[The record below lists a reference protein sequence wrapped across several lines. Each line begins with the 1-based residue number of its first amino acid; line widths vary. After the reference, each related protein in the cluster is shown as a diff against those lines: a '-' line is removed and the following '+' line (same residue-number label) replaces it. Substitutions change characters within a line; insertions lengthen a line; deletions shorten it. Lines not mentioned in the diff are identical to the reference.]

1 MKQKV
6 KTSICL
12 LILAVL
18 LCSSFSVN
26 AADEQIKLRDKEY
39 LVSLMDANSI
49 FISNDKAVSGEVG
62 SKVFLTYTVEEV
74 TKNTATTNGVIGT
87 KDNTQDYPYV
97 KDGKLCYSK
106 KSQLFEVGY
115 TYAFRFERTANGFT
129 YECAKM
135 KGDEAINI
143 NFANE
148 AKDGSDEA
156 YNYYGI
162 WIDGDG
168 GTGIS
173 ALLNH
178 VRCYD
183 EKGNDLGIHFNRST
197 GTIQNEANALLD
209 AHLTVDTYYSFQID
223 KTDTLAIGS
232 KYPTNSDVIYME
244 YEVADVT
251 ADKTTQQ
258 GVIVARNLS
267 DVYPHAGDNGLL
279 TFKALTQD
287 EADKP
292 LLRNGAKYFIC
303 FAKQPEGYT
312 AIVQCTL
319 KGKTETFSFPYTYG
333 GYSTEHQYVALWFGE
348 GGDNYFGA
356 TFEKFKCYDTYGNNL
371 GVQMRDPNVQIEL
384 HGETED
390 YSKSKAVYY
399 CETNDGFI
407 VLADDKSGSR
417 QIGAKKEECSYK
429 IVNREELYLT
439 FKSGKESYDYTTF
452 TITDEEGNEYK
463 RMRNST
469 VTFVT
474 GDNSTQVEAEAANGY
489 RVTKP
494 KDPSQKGNTFLGWY
508 YSDGTAYN
516 FDTVVTKNFTLYA
529 KWKDGNGNEYL
540 SVDSRGVSNVNIPM
554 VVSIASSVLILIGC
568 GAGSIVIVRR
578 GKIANGR
585 NK

>member
-1 MKQKV
+1 MKLKV
-6 KTSICL
+6 KRSICSL
-12 LILAVL
+12 VCAIL
-18 LCSSFSVN
+18 LCSSFTVN
-26 AADEQIKLRDKEY
+26 AADEQIKLSDKEY

-74 TKNTATTNGVIGT
+74 TKNTTTTNGVIGT

-115 TYAFRFERTANGFT
+115 TYVFRFERTTSGFT

-135 KGDEAINI
+135 KGNEAINI
-143 NFANE
+143 NFANV
-148 AKDGSDEA
+148 AQNGDGED

-209 AHLTVDTYYSFQID
+209 VHLQIDTNYSF
-223 KTDTLAIGS
+223 KVEKSDTLAIGS
-232 KYPTNSDVIYME
+232 KYPTNSDVVYME
-244 YEVADVT
+244 YEVEDVT

-258 GVIVARNLS
+258 GVIIARNLS

-292 LLRNGAKYFIC
+292 LLRKGAKYFIC

-312 AIVQCTL
+312 AIVQCTMN
-319 KGKTETFSFPYTYG
+319 GQTETFSFPYTYG
-333 GYSTEHQYVALWFGE
+333 GYSKGHQYVALWFGE
-348 GGDNYFGA
+348 GGDNYFSA
-356 TFEKFKCYDTYGNNL
+356 SFKNFKCYDSAGNNL
-371 GVQMRDPNVQIEL
+371 GVQMRDTDVQIEL

-399 CETNDGFI
+399 CEDNNGFI

-417 QIGAKKEECSYK
+417 QIAAEKADCSYK
-429 IVNREELYLT
+429 ILNRDELYLS
-439 FKSGKESYDYTTF
+439 FKDGKEVYHYTTF
-452 TITDEEGNEYK
+452 AITDEENHKYK

-474 GDNSTQVEAEAANGY
+474 GAETTKVEAEATNGY
-489 RVTKP
+489 RVVQPENPT
-494 KDPSQKGNTFLGWY
+494 QEGNTFLGWY
-508 YSDGTAYN
+508 YSDGRAYD
-516 FDTVVTKNFTLYA
+516 FDTVVTKDFTLYA
-529 KWKDGNGNEYL
+529 KWQDSEGNEYL
-540 SVDSRGVSNVNIPM
+540 AVSQENTSGENLSMI
-554 VVSIASSVLILIGC
+554 VSIISSVVILSGCVAGCILITK
-568 GAGSIVIVRR
+568 RR
-578 GKIANGR
+578 KIANGR
-585 NK
+585 IK